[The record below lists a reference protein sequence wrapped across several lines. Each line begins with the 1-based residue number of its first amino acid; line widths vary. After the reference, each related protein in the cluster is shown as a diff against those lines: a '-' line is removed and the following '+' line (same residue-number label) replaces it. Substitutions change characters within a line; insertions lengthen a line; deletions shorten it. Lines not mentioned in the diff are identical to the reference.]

1 MKFLITTTLVF
12 IVAICALAKT
22 EKRKLDL
29 TTITKPTQ
37 APAPTPAQKT
47 EVETKIDETVAD
59 GEASP
64 AATTHGVAKDGF
76 TKIDLKPFGE
86 VNKPIKS
93 NTSATVKCRAAT
105 GVQYLPT
112 DSGFENCLKQNEL
125 DKSRAANRDGEPT
138 RNADQTPGQ
147 SVDFSF
153 GNSNQ

>member
-1 MKFLITTTLVF
+1 MKFLISTALAFT
-12 IVAICALAKT
+12 VAICALAKT
-22 EKRKLDL
+22 EKKKLDL
-29 TTITKPTQ
+29 TTISKPAPPPTQ
-37 APAPTPAQKT
+37 KT
-47 EVETKIDETVAD
+47 DVEPKVDETEAD

-93 NTSATVKCRAAT
+93 NSSATVKCRAAT
-105 GVQYLPT
+105 GVQYLPS

-125 DKSRAANRDGEPT
+125 DKSRAANRDGEPA

-153 GNSNQ
+153 GESN